1 MTNIDLGDCEN
12 SLRQNYNLS
21 NNETLYIKMLEVK
34 QKGMRIPKI
43 EYDIYTKYGGN
54 LTKLNISF
62 CQNDEISLL
71 IPINNIDNNLD
82 KLNKNSGYY
91 NDFCYTAT
99 TESGTDITL
108 KDRKNEFPSIAV
120 CQDDCDFVDF
130 NNTLKKAKCSC
141 KAKESSSS
149 FANMK
154 INKNKLLDNFK
165 NLKNIANLN
174 LLKCVH
180 VLFTKKGLSNNIG
193 LFILISFILFHIITS
208 FALCI
213 NQFDVLK
220 NKIKD
225 IIIAITKGKKNDVNN
240 NKIIINNNIMNNNN
254 INYNININNIKDN
267 KKIQYKE

>member
-12 SLRQNYNLS
+12 SLRQNYNLL
-21 NNETLYIKMLEVK
+21 NNELLYIKILEIK
-34 QKGMRIPKI
+34 QEGMRIPKI
-43 EYDIYTKYGGN
+43 EYDIYTKYGDN

-62 CQNDEISLL
+62 CQNNDISLL
-71 IPINNIDNNLD
+71 IPVDKIDNID

-141 KAKESSSS
+141 KAKESSST

-154 INKNKLLDNFK
+154 INKNKLLGGLKNF
-165 NLKNIANLN
+165 KNIANLN

-193 LFILISFILFHIITS
+193 FFILISFILFHII
-208 FALCI
+208 ALFVFCI
-213 NQFDVLK
+213 NQFDSLK

-225 IIIAITKGKKNDVNN
+225 IIFMITKGKKG
-240 NKIIINNNIMNNNN
+240 
-254 INYNININNIKDN
+254 
-267 KKIQYKE
+267 